1 MQIPVLKRVDGNT
14 FRRHFLSIDELLIVK
29 CFKKLVLFVSA
40 TGEEYQLT
48 SVLEEWK
55 LLLEGFHF
63 LEVDRGILANMEKA
77 VLLDSDLRILHFRD
91 GLTCTVSVR
100 GAKLIKQQYPHILI
114 RGQSVAAY

>member
-1 MQIPVLKRVDGNT
+1 MQIPVLKRVDGNSL
-14 FRRHFLSIDELLIVK
+14 RRHFLSIDDLLIVK
-29 CFKKLVLFVSA
+29 CYKKLVIFVSS

-55 LLLEGFHF
+55 LLLEGFDF

-77 VLLDSDLRILHFRD
+77 VYLDSDFRILHFPD

-114 RGQSVAAY
+114 RGNSVAAY

>member
-100 GAKLIKQQYPHILI
+100 QRTAVMRTKCSGLLCPESA
-114 RGQSVAAY
+114 GVC